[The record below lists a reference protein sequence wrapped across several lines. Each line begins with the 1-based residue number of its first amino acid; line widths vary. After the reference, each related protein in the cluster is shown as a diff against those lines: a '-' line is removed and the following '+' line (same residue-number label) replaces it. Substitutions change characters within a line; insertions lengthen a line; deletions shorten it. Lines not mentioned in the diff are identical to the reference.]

1 MKKIIRLTESDLTRI
16 VRRVIKEN
24 EEEWID
30 QSQDMEGESDFSRM
44 ELEKKALKQAEK
56 AVNILSDDE
65 KDFLITYLNSVDASD
80 FQDLVI
86 DEIENMGVGAITEEE
101 KDDLGMSEDEYQVR
115 KIIDKV
121 ISRVTV
127 ISMLSV
133 VPAAMFISGGVA
145 VALGVTSLATML
157 LKDVAWWNPK
167 GYDKNQSSIYHR
179 AANRARREDGEGRNP
194 YINEMEDEDFM
205 RGADKNWNDRYYEK
219 DDFSDFDTTMYDGLD
234 DEDDDYGT
242 MRGRFF
248 DDEDEGDEEWGETD
262 EGEEELQD
270 LIEEAR
276 DFLEN
281 ECGYDLHDINLMS
294 EEDIVNALYEEENE
308 ELAEEIADLLHQE
321 GFADHDE
328 PIDSIGGHS
337 VNDLKK
343 AFAKTKGKD
352 EELDEGWDDFTQ
364 KKRYPEDYK
373 PEKYRSIPKDF
384 FRKNLGHRIDSE
396 GTKLSRRHEKPFDD
410 YEDFDDEE
418 FV

>member
-1 MKKIIRLTESDLTRI
+1 MKKIIRLTESELTRLIKRI
-16 VRRVIKEN
+16 VKEN
-24 EEEWID
+24 EEEWVD
-30 QSQDMEGESDFSRM
+30 MAQDMEGESDFSRM

-65 KDFLITYLNSVDASD
+65 KDFLTTYLNSVDASD

-127 ISMLSV
+127 ISILSV

-145 VALGVTSLATML
+145 AALGVTSLATML

-205 RGADKNWNDRYYEK
+205 RGADKNWNDKE
-219 DDFSDFDTTMYDGLD
+219 
-234 DEDDDYGT
+234 EDDRT

-262 EGEEELQD
+262 RGEEELQD

-294 EEDIVNALYEEENE
+294 EDDIVEALFDEGNI
-308 ELAEEIADLLHQE
+308 ELAEKIDNLLDFE
-321 GFADHDE
+321 WFADHDE

-337 VNDLKK
+337 VNDLKR

-352 EELDEGWDDFTQ
+352 EELGEGWDDFTQ
-364 KKRYPEDYK
+364 KRRYPENYK
-373 PEKYRSIPKDF
+373 PEKYRSLPKDF

-396 GTKLSRRHEKPFDD
+396 GTKLSRRHEKPSDD
-410 YEDFDDEE
+410 YKYFDDEE

>member
-1 MKKIIRLTESDLTRI
+1 MKKIIRLTENDLARI

-65 KDFLITYLNSVDASD
+65 KDFLTTYLNSVDASD

-121 ISRVTV
+121 IRRVTV
-127 ISMLSV
+127 ISILSV

-205 RGADKNWNDRYYEK
+205 RGADKNWNDKE
-219 DDFSDFDTTMYDGLD
+219 
-234 DEDDDYGT
+234 EDDRT

-248 DDEDEGDEEWGETD
+248 DDDDEGDEEWGQSD
-262 EGEEELQD
+262 IGEEDLQD

-276 DFLEN
+276 DFLEV
-281 ECGYDLHDINLMS
+281 ECGYDLHDLNLMS
-294 EEDIVNALYEEENE
+294 EEDIVDALYDEGNN
-308 ELAEEIADLLHQE
+308 ELAEEIEELLNQE
-321 GFADHDE
+321 GFD
-328 PIDSIGGHS
+328 
-337 VNDLKK
+337 N
-343 AFAKTKGKD
+343 
-352 EELDEGWDDFTQ
+352 
-364 KKRYPEDYK
+364 
-373 PEKYRSIPKDF
+373 
-384 FRKNLGHRIDSE
+384 
-396 GTKLSRRHEKPFDD
+396 
-410 YEDFDDEE
+410 
-418 FV
+418 